1 MSAETI
7 QYWLVNIPLSVYIAF
22 ISGYLAYKV
31 AYSGISDSHKVL
43 DILMISIIFS
53 SVATVIIFI
62 FNELSETHFI
72 FNLDSLMLMSAS
84 LFTLVTGLIWRKY
97 GMNTWRKSLENLDVY
112 KEDGSISSWKVLTH
126 QNKEFIQAEVT
137 LKNGTVLS
145 LLDRTILRD
154 ILFQGLYFDNNGG
167 LFLVVQKVK
176 LSDGTIDYKNNV
188 SDKRWGTSY
197 TYIPASEI
205 CHVSFRI
212 R

>member
-53 SVATVIIFI
+53 SVATLTIFV
-62 FNELSETHFI
+62 FNELSEVHFI
-72 FNLDSLMLMSAS
+72 FNLDSLILVSAS

-112 KEDGSISSWKVLTH
+112 KEDGTISSWKVLTQ
-126 QNKEFIQAEVT
+126 QNKEFVQAEVT

-145 LLDRTILRD
+145 LLNRVALSDV
-154 ILFQGLYFDNNGG
+154 LFKGLYFDNSGG
-167 LFLVVQKVK
+167 IFLVVQEMR
-176 LSDGTIDYKNNV
+176 LPDGTIVKIQEEPNEN
-188 SDKRWGTSY
+188 WGATF
-197 TYIPASEI
+197 TYIPATEI
-205 CHVSFRI
+205 SIVSFRMK
-212 R
+212 